1 MHPARLLIVAG
12 AALAAASLGTAYL
25 VVPTSARIDGVEGA
39 AWPAA
44 VLVVGIALAVVTG
57 DRREGLVSW
66 AALLVSILAAV
77 ATIFAAQKVVDAYA
91 AAGDL
96 TAVGI
101 PASPG
106 AGPWLLLAGT
116 VTVLIGAAFGLSRRL
131 G

>member
-12 AALAAASLGTAYL
+12 AALATVSLGTAYL
-25 VVPTSARIDGVEGA
+25 VVPASSNIDGFEGA

-44 VLVVGIALAVVTG
+44 MVVVMIALAVVAG

-96 TAVGI
+96 AAVGI
-101 PASPG
+101 PARPG
-106 AGPWLLLAGT
+106 TGPWLLLAGT
-116 VTVLIGAAFGLSRRL
+116 VTVLVGAALGLSRRL